1 MTTTTYDF
9 EKLETC
15 IMQVLSGNPDK
26 YMSQYEIYN
35 KLCDNLELSDPN
47 EKKILKFRF
56 LIVLRQL
63 SSIFDGVS
71 VLNKNGIL
79 RAGFFTEDKVEFQEQ
94 EFVSIEPEDSNI
106 PNDLSVVQFIVDQNI
121 EEFYNR
127 RDYLGNTILHTL
139 VLNNDHER
147 VQKVID
153 TEICSFSEKNNNGET
168 PLDLINDFKMNN
180 LITKDIL
187 EQISDL
193 EYDVMTLKSSNSQL
207 EANLK
212 FYFYYLAPVLA
223 LVYLKLL
230 FRF

>member
-15 IMQVLSGNPDK
+15 IMKVLSGNPDK

-35 KLCDNLELSDPN
+35 KLCDNLELCDPN
-47 EKKILKFRF
+47 EKEILKFRF

-71 VLNKNGIL
+71 VLNKDGIL
-79 RAGFFTEDKVEFQEQ
+79 SAGFFIEDKKSLQEQ

-153 TEICSFSEKNNNGET
+153 TEICSFSEKNNKGET